1 MPEWPNGIG
10 LGVFMSISKLKTKK
24 PIGLVPTGVRILFSA
39 FIFQFL
45 TIKTKHLYSYY
56 SNYITTM
63 QTTTIQIK
71 SQTLE
76 RLRFFKNY
84 SKESYDELINNI
96 LDDVEEGE
104 LTDEAIDDIK
114 IALREVKGGKG
125 ELIEDVANEFGV
137 KL

>member
-1 MPEWPNGIG
+1 
-10 LGVFMSISKLKTKK
+10 
-24 PIGLVPTGVRILFSA
+24 
-39 FIFQFL
+39 
-45 TIKTKHLYSYY
+45 
-56 SNYITTM
+56 M